1 MPERVVELAKAVSTI
16 ANEKLE
22 GIQRINAHAHLLAL
36 NAQIEAARAGAA
48 GAGFG
53 VVAKEVKSI
62 ATSIRKLTSDLTDQ
76 LQPRLG
82 ELDSLGRSLVASVRG
97 TRLSDL
103 ALNLIEIVDRNLY
116 ERSCDVRWWAT
127 DSAVVQACN
136 EPTPASIEHASRRLG
151 IILDNYTVYCELV
164 VCDLDGRVLAHAR
177 PQQFPLLDRAGM
189 SQHSWFR
196 DALKTRNGTEFAVAD
211 IARSRELGQRS
222 VATYAT
228 AIRDRGETD
237 GKPIGVLG
245 VMFDWETQAQV
256 VVDGVRLTTEERGH
270 TRALIV
276 DSKFQVLAASDRRG
290 VLSETISIETGGSK
304 IGHIQSTD
312 GSVMGFARTPGYE
325 TYKGLGWYGVLVQQ
339 RPRVKSA
346 EKSAEK
352 TAAPTGSKAPVKL
365 ASVAAPPADGPSS
378 PG

>member
-1 MPERVVELAKAVSTI
+1 MPERVVELVKTLSAIT
-16 ANEKLE
+16 NEKVD

-62 ATSIRKLTSDLTDQ
+62 ANEIRQLTGELTDQ

-82 ELDSLGRSLVASVRG
+82 DLETLGRGLVASVRG

-127 DSAVVQACN
+127 DSAVVEACV
-136 EPTPASIEHASRRLG
+136 ERTPAALEHACKRLG

-164 VCDLDGRVLAHAR
+164 VCDLDGHVLASGR
-177 PQQFPLLDRAGM
+177 PMKFPLLGQAVM
-189 SQHSWFR
+189 SHHSWFR
-196 DALKTRNGTEFAVAD
+196 DALKTRSGAEYAVAD
-211 IARSRELGQRS
+211 IASSAELGQRR
-222 VATYAT
+222 VATYAAT
-228 AIRDRGETD
+228 IRAGGDTNGS
-237 GKPIGVLG
+237 PIGVLG
-245 VMFDWETQAQV
+245 VMFDWQTQAQAV
-256 VVDGVRLTTEERGH
+256 LDGVRLSPDERSY

-276 DSKFQVLAASDRRG
+276 DSTFRVLAASDQRG
-290 VLSETISIETGGSK
+290 VLSETIPIQTRGEK
-304 IGHIQSTD
+304 IGHVQSDD

-325 TYKGLGWYGVLVQQ
+325 TYEGLGWYGVLVQQ
-339 RPRVKSA
+339 RPRAHASDKARTIDRIDRGANARVDIETSA
-346 EKSAEK
+346 
-352 TAAPTGSKAPVKL
+352 
-365 ASVAAPPADGPSS
+365 AS
-378 PG
+378 

>member
-1 MPERVVELAKAVSTI
+1 MPERVVELAKAVSAI
-16 ANEKLE
+16 ANEKVE

-62 ATSIRKLTSDLTDQ
+62 ATAIRQLTGDLTNQ

-82 ELDSLGRSLVASVRG
+82 ELDALGRTLVASVRG

-136 EPTPASIEHASRRLG
+136 EPTPASLEHASKRLG

-177 PQQFPLLDRAGM
+177 PKQFPQLDHAVM
-189 SQHSWFR
+189 SQHGWFR
-196 DALKTRNGTEFAVAD
+196 DALATRDGTEFAVAD
-211 IARSRELGQRS
+211 IARSAELGQRS
-222 VATYAT
+222 VATYAA
-228 AIRDRGETD
+228 AIRAGGETTSR
-237 GKPIGVLG
+237 PIGVLG

-256 VVDGVRLTTEERGH
+256 VVDGVRLSPDERGY

-276 DSKFQVLAASDRRG
+276 DSSFQVLAASDRRG
-290 VLSETISIETGGSK
+290 VLSETIAIETGGSK
-304 IGHIQSTD
+304 IGHIQSND
-312 GSVMGFARTPGYE
+312 GSVTGFARTPGYE
-325 TYKGLGWYGVLVQQ
+325 TYKGLGWYGVLVQR
-339 RPRVKSA
+339 RPRKSA
-346 EKSAEK
+346 DKPDTSTNGERASGKLTSVSAS
-352 TAAPTGSKAPVKL
+352 APHV
-365 ASVAAPPADGPSS
+365 
-378 PG
+378 

>member
-1 MPERVVELAKAVSTI
+1 MPERVVELARTVSTI
-16 ANEKLE
+16 ANEKVE

-62 ATSIRKLTSDLTDQ
+62 ATAIRQLTSDLTDQ

-82 ELDSLGRSLVASVRG
+82 ELDTLGRSLVASVRG

-127 DSAVVQACN
+127 DSALVQVCR
-136 EPTPASIEHASRRLG
+136 EPTSASVEHASKRLG

-177 PQQFPLLDRAGM
+177 PQQFPQLDRAVM
-189 SQHSWFR
+189 SRHTWFR
-196 DALKTRNGTEFAVAD
+196 DALRTRDGTEFAVAD
-211 IARSRELGQRS
+211 IARSAELGDRS
-222 VATYAT
+222 VATYAA
-228 AIRDRGETD
+228 AIRAGGETS

-256 VVDGVRLTTEERGH
+256 VVDGVRLSPEERSY

-276 DSKFQVLAASDRRG
+276 DSNFQVLAASDRRG
-290 VLSETISIETGGSK
+290 VLSETLSIETGGNK
-304 IGHIQSTD
+304 IGHSQSEG

-325 TYKGLGWYGVLVQQ
+325 TYKGLGWYGVLVQR
-339 RPRVKSA
+339 RPGVKRTQVA
-346 EKSAEK
+346 
-352 TAAPTGSKAPVKL
+352 TAPTARKSPIEI
-365 ASVAAPPADGPSS
+365 ASVPALAPRL
-378 PG
+378 

>member
-1 MPERVVELAKAVSTI
+1 MPERVVELARTVSTI
-16 ANEKLE
+16 ANEKVD

-62 ATSIRKLTSDLTDQ
+62 ATAIRQLTSDLTDQ
-76 LQPRLG
+76 LQPRLA
-82 ELDSLGRSLVASVRG
+82 ELDTLGRSLVASVRG

-136 EPTPASIEHASRRLG
+136 EPTSASIEHATKRLG

-177 PQQFPLLDRAGM
+177 PQQFPQLDRAVM
-189 SQHSWFR
+189 SHHSWFR
-196 DALKTRNGTEFAVAD
+196 EALKKRDGTEFAVDD
-211 IARSRELGQRS
+211 ISRSPELGQRS
-222 VATYAT
+222 VATYAA
-228 AIRDRGETD
+228 AIRARGETS

-256 VVDGVRLTTEERGH
+256 VVNGVRLSPDERTY

-276 DSKFQVLAASDRRG
+276 DSNFRVLAASDRRG
-290 VLSETISIETGGSK
+290 VLSETISLHTGGEK
-304 IGHIQSTD
+304 IGHVQCED

-325 TYKGLGWYGVLVQQ
+325 TYQGLGWYGVLVQQ
-339 RPRVKSA
+339 RPRVKLV
-346 EKSAEK
+346 EPV
-352 TAAPTGSKAPVKL
+352 AP
-365 ASVAAPPADGPSS
+365 
-378 PG
+378 